1 MNESKSSSKSFII
14 LSIIT
19 IIEKILSF
27 VYQAMIAG
35 MIGAN
40 YISDAYFTS
49 AEFFVLIDSTLL
61 SALVIVLLNM
71 YTKKVAD
78 FSEKDADDFL
88 NNIVKIVLPL
98 TVIISVCIFFFLY
111 PLSFVI
117 GPGYDAE
124 GRSILNTNIKF
135 MALVPTFLS
144 LTSVSLAIL
153 RREKKFLVVGLK
165 SMFLSTSGMVFVL
178 IAHFTSFPKTNTLC
192 FGYVL
197 AYFLYMMTVCFVTRQ
212 HKIIGL
218 GIPKW
223 GNDEKALLKMFIP
236 LVVSNGILKVSMM
249 IDKII
254 CSTVGEGAVSCLTY
268 SHTLYYFVEALFITN
283 LSTVLLSDFN
293 ELSANGMQEEMA
305 KKISKA
311 ISTMLLLIIP
321 ITIITLIYRYD
332 IVRIVFMRGTFQE
345 SDVQRVGN
353 LIMVYAIGFVPSVI
367 SNIYM
372 HVHYAEGQ
380 TTITMKYSLISIG
393 ANIITSILLS
403 RLIGLLGIAI
413 GTVISI
419 VISVVLYSRSVRKCI
434 SEYRGF
440 LSLKKIL
447 KLASATAVCVI
458 ITFTLHTNIYN
469 PLVSFVLG
477 SCLGMGTFFIVLFI
491 EKEES
496 VKEIVELV
504 MKRMRR

>member
-1 MNESKSSSKSFII
+1 
-14 LSIIT
+14 
-19 IIEKILSF
+19 
-27 VYQAMIAG
+27 
-35 MIGAN
+35 
-40 YISDAYFTS
+40 
-49 AEFFVLIDSTLL
+49 
-61 SALVIVLLNM
+61 
-71 YTKKVAD
+71 
-78 FSEKDADDFL
+78 
-88 NNIVKIVLPL
+88 
-98 TVIISVCIFFFLY
+98 
-111 PLSFVI
+111 
-117 GPGYDAE
+117 
-124 GRSILNTNIKF
+124 
-135 MALVPTFLS
+135 
-144 LTSVSLAIL
+144 
-153 RREKKFLVVGLK
+153 
-165 SMFLSTSGMVFVL
+165 
-178 IAHFTSFPKTNTLC
+178 
-192 FGYVL
+192 
-197 AYFLYMMTVCFVTRQ
+197 
-212 HKIIGL
+212 
-218 GIPKW
+218 
-223 GNDEKALLKMFIP
+223 
-236 LVVSNGILKVSMM
+236 
-249 IDKII
+249 
-254 CSTVGEGAVSCLTY
+254 
-268 SHTLYYFVEALFITN
+268 
-283 LSTVLLSDFN
+283 
-293 ELSANGMQEEMA
+293 
-305 KKISKA
+305 
-311 ISTMLLLIIP
+311 MLLLIIP